1 MPCSKSLLLIFICLS
16 ISCNDV
22 DLIDDY
28 VPPVLRITTPFTEI
42 TLGNSY
48 DFEASYFN
56 NIGELIP
63 NSQLEWESSNSEIL
77 TINSNGNAIPLK
89 AGEVKIRVKIT
100 TTEGEILQDEISIT
114 IQSNVVLTA
123 PEEPVEEETEEEV
136 EEELEFL
143 CNSYLWYSL
152 WKKCCRCR
160 WKLPNRGRRIQ
171 SINTSKYRKKLYSW

>member
-1 MPCSKSLLLIFICLS
+1 MPCSNSLLLIFICLS

-100 TTEGEILQDEISIT
+100 TTEGEILQYYHSK
-114 IQSNVVLTA
+114 QCSL
-123 PEEPVEEETEEEV
+123 
-136 EEELEFL
+136 
-143 CNSYLWYSL
+143 NS
-152 WKKCCRCR
+152 
-160 WKLPNRGRRIQ
+160 P
-171 SINTSKYRKKLYSW
+171 